1 MNFWLSARVHAHA
14 AIHGALALVY
24 HSVTPGARRPA
35 WPWSVSARDFADHL
49 DFLADSGYTTQTVS
63 KLVAAAETTPASRHV
78 VITFDDGYRDNL
90 AAAEALAARGM
101 TASWFVLSGNLGLPP
116 RWPDHAGPA
125 DSLLDIA
132 ELRQLDAAGFE
143 IGSHGVDH
151 LRMTALDD
159 TALSHQLLTSRHTLE
174 QALGKPV
181 CSLAYPFGAWD
192 ERVRTAAAKAGY
204 TQACTTDSGWALRD
218 RDPLRIRRL
227 TVTHADTAAV
237 LARKLAWAQNDVPWS
252 RLAGRLARRL
262 WTRA

>member
-14 AIHGALALVY
+14 AVHGPLALVY
-24 HSVTPGARRPA
+24 HSVTPGAGRPD
-35 WPWSVSARDFADHL
+35 WPWSVSARDFANHL
-49 DFLADSGYTTQTVS
+49 DFLADAGYTTQTVNS
-63 KLVAAAETTPASRHV
+63 LVTPAGAEAGKRHV

-90 AAAEALAARGM
+90 AAAEALSKRSM

-116 RWPDHAGPA
+116 RWADHAGPA
-125 DSLLDIA
+125 DSLLDID

-151 LRMTALDD
+151 LRLTALDD
-159 TALSHQLLTSRHTLE
+159 AALSHQLLASRRTLE

-192 ERVRTAAAKAGY
+192 MRVRTAVAEAGY
-204 TQACTTDSGWALRD
+204 TRACTTDSGWALRD
-218 RDPLRIRRL
+218 GDPLRIRRL
-227 TVTHADTAAV
+227 TITHADTAAV
-237 LARKLAWAQNDVPWS
+237 LARKLAWAQNDVPWP

-262 WTRA
+262 WTRP